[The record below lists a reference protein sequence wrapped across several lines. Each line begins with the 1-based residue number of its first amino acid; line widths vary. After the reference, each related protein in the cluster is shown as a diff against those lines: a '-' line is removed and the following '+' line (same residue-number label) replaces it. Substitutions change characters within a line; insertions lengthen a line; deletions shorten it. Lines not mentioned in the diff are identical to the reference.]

1 MKKRILCAIM
11 SAVMVVGVMTGCG
24 SKETTSNKNVENVSD
39 KSDKTEEKYAE
50 RMEAYLDYFQSEEKD
65 YDGVVAAAITLDS
78 DSLPLLWLAYMESE
92 ESEDIRFQLC
102 TYEKNKIEILAEKGI
117 DNVAD
122 VAPYIA
128 DGITGLHLSIGDDEY
143 SDNSKALIY
152 NHEDQ
157 DFDFYD
163 ADYFEYDNYKN
174 DDVDEYYK
182 KMQKDIDAYRVMKT
196 PSKIIIANTESKT
209 AYLGLKD
216 SYEIY
221 SDMLNNMNAL
231 EEITVANA
239 GAGVRLGY
247 RLQEKFTNDKPIKD
261 IFDEYFLKVENKNYD
276 DYGDYYN
283 IKSSFTLPDG
293 TETDDEGFYK
303 YYDLT
308 YDDYRNL
315 RNAVY
320 DDEPVMSIQE
330 LDTFTRFTSGKD
342 AEFMMRNLIKDSA
355 YTSFDL
361 MLMFGKLNEDIY
373 NGMYN
378 DLRFG
383 DIVDAKELLKDAA
396 NNKDNSVDSTEST
409 ESIKRED
416 STEISKETNNNMPA
430 WKQAYIDYFNNSN
443 LNVLDSKFIDT
454 ENKDIHLLACSIDN
468 GSIDGKL
475 FYINKKNEVVEIAAY
490 TLNRAVV
497 RYNKYGAISILN
509 TPTLYDSSFRVYEYD
524 ENSGSYPK
532 TYEGFAALDQDSFS
546 KDGEMKYNCKI
557 NGNECD
563 YESYQI
569 EWNTY
574 ETGTGFEFIE
584 LSDASVGVSVID
596 TIKNY

>member
-1 MKKRILCAIM
+1 MRKKILCAIM
-11 SAVMVVGVMTGCG
+11 SAVMAVGMMTGCG
-24 SKETTSNKNVENVSD
+24 SKETTSNKTVENVSD

-50 RMEAYLDYFQSEEKD
+50 RMEAYLDYFQSEEKE
-65 YDGVVAAAITLDS
+65 YDGVVGAAITLDS

-117 DNVAD
+117 DNVAY

-128 DGITGLHLSIGDDEY
+128 DGITGLYLSIGDDEY

-152 NHEDQ
+152 NHENQ

-182 KMQKDIDAYRVMKT
+182 KMKKDIDAYRVMKT

-231 EEITVANA
+231 EEITTKDEANA
-239 GAGVRLGY
+239 TLGY
-247 RLQEKFTNDKPIKD
+247 RLQEKFTNDKSIKD
-261 IFDEYFLKVENKNYD
+261 IFDEYFFKVENKNYD

-308 YDDYRNL
+308 YDDYMNL

-330 LDTFTRFTSGKD
+330 LATFTRFTNGKD

-361 MLMFGKLNEDIY
+361 MLMLGKLNEDIY
-373 NGMYN
+373 NGTYS
-378 DLRFG
+378 DLQFG

-396 NNKDNSVDSTEST
+396 DSKDNSVDSTEST

-430 WKQAYIDYFNNSN
+430 WKQAYIDYINGLDEQIDAYRLVDINSDN
-443 LNVLDSKFIDT
+443 IPEIYYQYHTKTSAKLLYLNHADEVKTLDAIHASSNFGYNSRGIVDGFTRTGVTT
-454 ENKDIHLLACSIDN
+454 ELMYK
-468 GSIDGKL
+468 
-475 FYINKKNEVVEIAAY
+475 
-490 TLNRAVV
+490 
-497 RYNKYGAISILN
+497 
-509 TPTLYDSSFRVYEYD
+509 YDSSKDEYIQIFH
-524 ENSGSYPK
+524 GSY
-532 TYEGFAALDQDSFS
+532 T
-546 KDGEMKYNCKI
+546 DGIGNNGVKQYKI
-557 NGNECD
+557 NGVEVPIDEYITAFNQADLNSEFNNFNE
-563 YESYQI
+563 ESMLTSGDI
-569 EWNTY
+569 
-574 ETGTGFEFIE
+574 
-584 LSDASVGVSVID
+584 VSAIQ
-596 TIKNY
+596 NY

>member
-11 SAVMVVGVMTGCG
+11 SAIMVVGMITGCG
-24 SKETTSNKNVENVSD
+24 SKETTSNKTVENVSD

-65 YDGVVAAAITLDS
+65 YDGVVGAAITLDS

-231 EEITVANA
+231 EEITTKGEANA
-239 GAGVRLGY
+239 KLGY
-247 RLQEKFTNDKPIKD
+247 RLQEKFTNDKPIRD

-330 LDTFTRFTSGKD
+330 LDTFTRFISGKD

-361 MLMFGKLNEDIY
+361 MLMLGKLNEDIY
-373 NGMYN
+373 NGMYS
-378 DLRFG
+378 DLQFG

-396 NNKDNSVDSTEST
+396 DNKDNSVDLTEST

-430 WKQAYIDYFNNSN
+430 WKQAYIDYINGLDEQIDAYRLVDINSDSIPEIYYQYN
-443 LNVLDSKFIDT
+443 TKTSAKLMYLNHADEVKTLDAIHASSNFGYNSSGIGDSFTRTGVTT
-454 ENKDIHLLACSIDN
+454 ELMYK
-468 GSIDGKL
+468 
-475 FYINKKNEVVEIAAY
+475 
-490 TLNRAVV
+490 
-497 RYNKYGAISILN
+497 
-509 TPTLYDSSFRVYEYD
+509 YDSSKDEYIQIFNGSSTDGIDNNGIKQYEVNGVEVPIGEYITAFNQAGL
-524 ENSGSYPK
+524 NS
-532 TYEGFAALDQDSFS
+532 EFDNF
-546 KDGEMKYNCKI
+546 
-557 NGNECD
+557 NE
-563 YESYQI
+563 ESMLTSGDI
-569 EWNTY
+569 
-574 ETGTGFEFIE
+574 
-584 LSDASVGVSVID
+584 VSAIQ
-596 TIKNY
+596 NY